1 MQDQT
6 YKPPSLTLAVIAL
19 ALATFMQVLD
29 STIANVALP
38 TIAGSLGVSSEQST
52 WIITSFAVCNAIALP
67 LTGWLSRRIGQLRLF
82 IISVSLFT
90 LTSFLCGIATSMPEL
105 IFFRALQ
112 GFFAGPMFPM
122 CQTLLLAIFP
132 SVKRGAALALIS
144 MVTVVAP
151 IVGPITGGWI
161 TDNYSWPWI
170 FFINIPIGIFCCV
183 AVWQQLKGRI
193 DTIAK
198 MPIDFIGI
206 ALLVLGVGLLQIVL
220 DLGNNA
226 DWFESPQIV
235 IMTCI
240 SVVALISF
248 VIWELTEKNPIVNL
262 YLFKDR
268 NYTFGTIAL
277 VFSYAAFFAIN
288 VILPQWLQIYMG
300 YTAIWAGLAS
310 APMGILPLILAP
322 LIGKY
327 AHKMDMRILASI
339 SFVVIGISCFLR
351 ANFNTFVDFASVAE
365 VQLFMGIGIA
375 FMFMPLTT
383 IFLSNLHHD
392 KVADASGL
400 TTFLRVLGSSFA
412 SSLTT
417 WIWNRRADFHHANLS
432 EHISIYNP
440 GAVEYLDKMGGA
452 TQTNLA
458 SVNSVVTSQSY
469 MMSLNDYFYMLGIL
483 FFVLIGI
490 VWFSKG
496 PFIKTSSAETAT
508 QSSSTGH

>member
-1 MQDQT
+1 MAAIKDTT
-6 YKPPSLTLAVIAL
+6 YTPPSMVLAVLAL
-19 ALATFMQVLD
+19 AMATFMQVLD

-38 TIAGSLGVSSEQST
+38 TIAGNLGVSSEQST

-82 IISVSLFT
+82 ILSVSLFT
-90 LTSFLCGIATSMPEL
+90 FTSFLCGIATSMPEL
-105 IFFRALQ
+105 IAFRALQ

-170 FFINIPIGIFCCV
+170 FFINIPIGIFCCLV
-183 AVWQQLKGRI
+183 VWQQLKGRA
-193 DTIAK
+193 DTTAK
-198 MPIDFIGI
+198 LPVDIIGI
-206 ALLVLGVGLLQIVL
+206 ALLVLGVGLLQVVL

-226 DWFESPQIV
+226 DWFESTNIV
-235 IMTCI
+235 VMTII
-240 SVVALISF
+240 SVIALISF

-268 NYTFGTIAL
+268 NYAFGTIAL
-277 VFSYAAFFAIN
+277 VLSYSAFFAIN
-288 VILPQWLQIYMG
+288 IILPQWLQIYMG
-300 YTAIWAGLAS
+300 YTSIWAGLAA
-310 APMGILPLILAP
+310 APMGILPLILSP

-327 AHKMDMRILASI
+327 AHKTDLRLLASI
-339 SFVVIGISCFLR
+339 SFVIIGISCFLR

-383 IFLSNLHHD
+383 IFLSNLDHD
-392 KVADASGL
+392 QVAEASGL
-400 TTFLRVLGSSFA
+400 TTFLRVLGASFA

-417 WIWNRRADFHHANLS
+417 WIWNRRADYHHATLA
-432 EHISIYNP
+432 EHVSLQNP
-440 GAVEYLDKMGGA
+440 GAVEYLDKIGGA
-452 TQTNLA
+452 TQSNLY
-458 SVNSVVTSQSY
+458 SINSIVEKQSY
-469 MMSLNDYFYMLGIL
+469 MMSTNDYFYMLGCL
-483 FFVLIGI
+483 FFVLIGFI
-490 VWFSKG
+490 WVTKG
-496 PFIKTSSAETAT
+496 PFIKDSSAKPTAIKK
-508 QSSSTGH
+508 

>member
-6 YKPPSLTLAVIAL
+6 YTPPSVVLATIAL
-19 ALATFMQVLD
+19 AMATFMQVLD

-38 TIAGSLGVSSEQST
+38 TIAGNLGVSSEQST
-52 WIITSFAVCNAIALP
+52 WIITSFAVSNAIALP
-67 LTGWLSRRIGQLRLF
+67 LTGWLSRRFGQLRLF

-90 LTSFLCGIATSMPEL
+90 FTSFLCGIATSMPEL
-105 IFFRALQ
+105 ITFRALQ

-132 SVKRGAALALIS
+132 TVKRGAALALIS

-170 FFINIPIGIFCCV
+170 FFINIPIGIFCC
-183 AVWQQLKGRI
+183 AIVWQQLKGRI
-193 DTIAK
+193 DTTAK
-198 MPIDFIGI
+198 LPIDFIGI
-206 ALLVLGVGLLQIVL
+206 GLLVLGVGMLQVVL

-226 DWFESPQIV
+226 DWFESTQIV
-235 IMTCI
+235 IMTI
-240 SVVALISF
+240 IAVIALISF

-277 VFSYAAFFAIN
+277 VISYAAFFAIN

-322 LIGKY
+322 LIGNY
-327 AHKMDMRILASI
+327 AHKTDLRLLASI
-339 SFVVIGISCFLR
+339 SFVVIGVSCFLR
-351 ANFNTFVDFASVAE
+351 ANFNSFVDFASVAE

-383 IFLSNLHHD
+383 IFLSNLDD
-392 KVADASGL
+392 KQVADASGL

-417 WIWNRRADFHHANLS
+417 WIWNRRADFHHANLT
-432 EHISIYNP
+432 EHVSIYNP

-452 TQTNLA
+452 TQANL
-458 SVNSVVTSQSY
+458 STVNNLTTSQSY
-469 MMSLNDYFYMLGIL
+469 LMSLNDYFYMLGCL
-483 FFVLIGI
+483 FFALII
-490 VWFSKG
+490 VVWFAKG
-496 PFIKTSSAETAT
+496 PFIKSSKVPEPAG
-508 QSSSTGH
+508 GH

>member
-6 YKPPSLTLAVIAL
+6 YTPPSVVLATIAL
-19 ALATFMQVLD
+19 AMATFMQVLD

-38 TIAGSLGVSSEQST
+38 TIAGNLGVSSEQST
-52 WIITSFAVCNAIALP
+52 WIITSFAVSNAIALP
-67 LTGWLSRRIGQLRLF
+67 LTGWLSRRFGQLRLF

-90 LTSFLCGIATSMPEL
+90 FTSFLCGIATSMPEL
-105 IFFRALQ
+105 ITFRALQ

-132 SVKRGAALALIS
+132 TVKRGAALALIS

-170 FFINIPIGIFCCV
+170 FFINIPIGIFCC
-183 AVWQQLKGRI
+183 AIVWQQLKGRI
-193 DTIAK
+193 DTTAK
-198 MPIDFIGI
+198 LPIDFIGI
-206 ALLVLGVGLLQIVL
+206 ALLVLGVGMLQVVL

-226 DWFESPQIV
+226 DWFESTQIV
-235 IMTCI
+235 IMTI
-240 SVVALISF
+240 IAVIALISF

-262 YLFKDR
+262 YLFRDR

-277 VFSYAAFFAIN
+277 VISYAAFFAIN

-322 LIGKY
+322 LIGNY
-327 AHKMDMRILASI
+327 AHKTDLRLLASI
-339 SFVVIGISCFLR
+339 SFVVIGVSCFLR
-351 ANFNTFVDFASVAE
+351 ANFNSFVDFASVAE

-383 IFLSNLHHD
+383 IFLSNLDD
-392 KVADASGL
+392 KQVADASGL

-417 WIWNRRADFHHANLS
+417 WIWNRRADFHHANLT
-432 EHISIYNP
+432 EHVSIYNP

-452 TQTNLA
+452 TQANL
-458 SVNSVVTSQSY
+458 STVNNLTTSQSY
-469 MMSLNDYFYMLGIL
+469 LMSLNDYFYMLGCL
-483 FFVLIGI
+483 FFALII
-490 VWFSKG
+490 VVWFAKG
-496 PFIKTSSAETAT
+496 PFIKSSKAPEPAG
-508 QSSSTGH
+508 GH

>member
-6 YKPPSLTLAVIAL
+6 YTPPSVVLATIAL
-19 ALATFMQVLD
+19 AMATFMQVLD

-38 TIAGSLGVSSEQST
+38 TIAGNLGVSSEQST
-52 WIITSFAVCNAIALP
+52 WIITSFAVSNAIALP
-67 LTGWLSRRIGQLRLF
+67 LTGWLSRRFGQLRLF

-90 LTSFLCGIATSMPEL
+90 FTSFLCGIATSMPEL
-105 IFFRALQ
+105 ITFRALQ

-132 SVKRGAALALIS
+132 TVKRGAALALIS

-170 FFINIPIGIFCCV
+170 FFINIPIGIFCC
-183 AVWQQLKGRI
+183 AIVWQQLKGRI
-193 DTIAK
+193 DTTAK
-198 MPIDFIGI
+198 LPIDFIGI
-206 ALLVLGVGLLQIVL
+206 ALLVLGVGMLQVVL

-226 DWFESPQIV
+226 DWFESTQIV
-235 IMTCI
+235 IMTI
-240 SVVALISF
+240 IAVIALISF

-277 VFSYAAFFAIN
+277 VISYAAFFAIN

-322 LIGKY
+322 LIGNY
-327 AHKMDMRILASI
+327 AHKTDLRLLASI
-339 SFVVIGISCFLR
+339 SFVVIGVSCFLR
-351 ANFNTFVDFASVAE
+351 ANFNSFVDFASVAE

-383 IFLSNLHHD
+383 IFLSNLDD
-392 KVADASGL
+392 KQVADASGL

-417 WIWNRRADFHHANLS
+417 WIWNRRADYHHANLT
-432 EHISIYNP
+432 EHVSIYNP

-452 TQTNLA
+452 TQANL
-458 SVNSVVTSQSY
+458 STVNNLTTSQSY
-469 MMSLNDYFYMLGIL
+469 LMSLNDYFYMLGCL
-483 FFVLIGI
+483 FFALII
-490 VWFSKG
+490 VVWFAKG
-496 PFIKTSSAETAT
+496 PFIKSSKAPESAG
-508 QSSSTGH
+508 GH

>member
-1 MQDQT
+1 MNDQT
-6 YKPPSLTLAVIAL
+6 YTPPSIVLATIAL

-38 TIAGSLGVSSEQST
+38 TIAGNLGVSSEQST

-67 LTGWLSRRIGQLRLF
+67 LTGWLSRRIGELKLF

-105 IFFRALQ
+105 ITFRALQ

-132 SVKRGAALALIS
+132 SIKRGAALALIA

-183 AVWQQLKGRI
+183 VVWEQLKDRVE
-193 DTIAK
+193 TTAK
-198 MPIDFIGI
+198 MPIDYIGI
-206 ALLVLGVGLLQIVL
+206 ALLVLGVGLLQVVL
-220 DLGNNA
+220 DLGNNK
-226 DWFESPQIV
+226 DWFESTQIV
-235 IMTCI
+235 IMSII
-240 SVVALISF
+240 SVIALISF
-248 VIWELTEKNPIVNL
+248 VIWELTEKNPIVDL
-262 YLFKDR
+262 YLFRDR

-277 VFSYAAFFAIN
+277 VLSYAAFFAIN
-288 VILPQWLQIYMG
+288 IILPQWLQLYMG
-300 YTAIWAGLAS
+300 YTSIWAGLAA
-310 APMGILPLILAP
+310 APMGVLPLILAP
-322 LIGKY
+322 LVGKY
-327 AHKMDMRILASI
+327 AHKSDLRLLASI
-339 SFVVIGISCFLR
+339 SFIVIGISCFLR

-383 IFLSNLHHD
+383 IFLSNLKGHQI
-392 KVADASGL
+392 ADASGL
-400 TTFLRVLGSSFA
+400 TTFLRVLGASFA

-417 WIWNRRADFHHANLS
+417 WFWNRRADYHHATLT
-432 EHISIYNP
+432 EHVSQYQL
-440 GAVEYLDKMGGA
+440 GTVEYLDKMGGA
-452 TQTNLA
+452 TQANLA
-458 SVNSVVTSQSY
+458 SVNNIVTQQSY
-469 MMSLNDYFYMLGIL
+469 MMSMNDYFYMLGCL
-483 FFVLIGI
+483 FFVLIGLI
-490 VWFSKG
+490 WFAKG
-496 PFIKTSSAETAT
+496 PFIKSSPAAA
-508 QSSSTGH
+508 GD

>member
-6 YKPPSLTLAVIAL
+6 YTPPSVVLATIAL
-19 ALATFMQVLD
+19 AMATFMQVLD

-38 TIAGSLGVSSEQST
+38 TIAGNLGVSSEQST
-52 WIITSFAVCNAIALP
+52 WIITSFAVSNAIALP
-67 LTGWLSRRIGQLRLF
+67 LTGWLSRRFGQLKLF

-90 LTSFLCGIATSMPEL
+90 FTSFLCGIATSMPEL
-105 IFFRALQ
+105 ITFRALQ

-132 SVKRGAALALIS
+132 TVKRGAALALIS

-183 AVWQQLKGRI
+183 IVWQQLKGRI
-193 DTIAK
+193 DTTAK
-198 MPIDFIGI
+198 LPIDFIGI
-206 ALLVLGVGLLQIVL
+206 ALLVLGVGMLQVVL

-226 DWFESPQIV
+226 DWFESTQIV
-235 IMTCI
+235 IMTII
-240 SVVALISF
+240 SVIALISF

-277 VFSYAAFFAIN
+277 VVSYAAFFAIN

-322 LIGKY
+322 LIGNY
-327 AHKMDMRILASI
+327 AHKTDLRLLASI
-339 SFVVIGISCFLR
+339 SFVVIGVSCFLR
-351 ANFNTFVDFASVAE
+351 AHFNSFVDFASVAE

-383 IFLSNLHHD
+383 IFLSNLDH
-392 KVADASGL
+392 KQVADASGL

-417 WIWNRRADFHHANLS
+417 WIWNRRADFHHANLT
-432 EHISIYNP
+432 EHVSIYNP
-440 GAVEYLDKMGGA
+440 GAVEYLDKMGGV
-452 TQTNLA
+452 TQANLSAVNTLTN
-458 SVNSVVTSQSY
+458 SQSY
-469 MMSLNDYFYMLGIL
+469 LMSLNDYFYMLGWL
-483 FFVLIGI
+483 FFALIVV
-490 VWFSKG
+490 VWFAKG
-496 PFIKTSSAETAT
+496 PFIKSSKSPEAVG
-508 QSSSTGH
+508 GH

>member
-6 YKPPSLTLAVIAL
+6 YTPPSVVLATIAL
-19 ALATFMQVLD
+19 AMATFMQVLD

-38 TIAGSLGVSSEQST
+38 TIAGNLGVSSEQST
-52 WIITSFAVCNAIALP
+52 WIITSFAVSNAIALP
-67 LTGWLSRRIGQLRLF
+67 LTGWLSRRIGQLKLF

-90 LTSFLCGIATSMPEL
+90 FTSFLCGIATSMPEL
-105 IFFRALQ
+105 ITFRALQ

-132 SVKRGAALALIS
+132 TVKRGAALALIS

-183 AVWQQLKGRI
+183 VVWQQLKDRI
-193 DTIAK
+193 DTTAK

-206 ALLVLGVGLLQIVL
+206 ALLVLGVGMLQVVL

-226 DWFESPQIV
+226 DWFESTQIV
-235 IMTCI
+235 IMTVI
-240 SVVALISF
+240 AVIALISF

-268 NYTFGTIAL
+268 NYAFGTIAL
-277 VFSYAAFFAIN
+277 VISYSAFFAIN

-322 LIGKY
+322 LIGNY
-327 AHKMDMRILASI
+327 AHKTDLRLLASI
-339 SFVVIGISCFLR
+339 SFVVIGVSCFLR
-351 ANFNTFVDFASVAE
+351 AHFNSFVDFASVAE

-383 IFLSNLHHD
+383 IFLSNLDH
-392 KVADASGL
+392 KQVADASGL

-417 WIWNRRADFHHANLS
+417 WIWNRRADFHHANLT
-432 EHISIYNP
+432 EHVSIYNP
-440 GAVEYLDKMGGA
+440 GAVEYLDKMGGP
-452 TQTNLA
+452 TQANLSAVNTLTN
-458 SVNSVVTSQSY
+458 SQSY
-469 MMSLNDYFYMLGIL
+469 LMSLNDYFYMLGCL
-483 FFVLIGI
+483 FFALIVI
-490 VWFSKG
+490 VWFTKG
-496 PFIKTSSAETAT
+496 PFI
-508 QSSSTGH
+508 QSSKTPEPAGGH

>member
-1 MQDQT
+1 MKDQT
-6 YKPPSLTLAVIAL
+6 YTPPSIVLATIAL

-90 LTSFLCGIATSMPEL
+90 ITSFLCGIATSMPEL
-105 IFFRALQ
+105 IAFRALQ

-132 SVKRGAALALIS
+132 SVKRGTALALIS

-170 FFINIPIGIFCCV
+170 FFINVPIGIFCCA
-183 AVWQQLKGRI
+183 AVWQQLKGRA
-193 DTIAK
+193 DTISK
-198 MPIDFIGI
+198 MPIDYIGI

-226 DWFESPQIV
+226 DWFESTHIV
-235 IMTCI
+235 IMTGI

-268 NYTFGTIAL
+268 NYAFGTIAL
-277 VFSYAAFFAIN
+277 VLSYSAFFAIN
-288 VILPQWLQIYMG
+288 IILPQWLQMYMG
-300 YTAIWAGLAS
+300 YTSIWAGLAA
-310 APMGILPLILAP
+310 APMGVLPLILAP
-322 LIGKY
+322 LVGKY
-327 AHKMDMRILASI
+327 ASKTDMRILASI
-339 SFVVIGISCFLR
+339 SFIVIGVSCFLR
-351 ANFNTFVDFASVAE
+351 ANFNTFIDFASVAE

-383 IFLSNLHHD
+383 IFLSNLSD
-392 KVADASGL
+392 DQVADGSGL
-400 TTFLRVLGSSFA
+400 TTFLRVLGASFA

-417 WIWNRRADFHHANLS
+417 WIWNRRADFHHANLT
-432 EHISIYNP
+432 EHVSNYQI
-440 GAVEYLDKMGGA
+440 GTVDYLDKIGGA

-458 SVNSVVTSQSY
+458 VVEHMVTTQSY
-469 MMSLNDYFYMLGIL
+469 MMSLNDYFYMLGCL
-483 FFVLIGI
+483 FFVLIGF
-490 VWFSKG
+490 VWFTKG
-496 PFIKTSSAETAT
+496 PFIKSGPAAPSV
-508 QSSSTGH
+508 GH